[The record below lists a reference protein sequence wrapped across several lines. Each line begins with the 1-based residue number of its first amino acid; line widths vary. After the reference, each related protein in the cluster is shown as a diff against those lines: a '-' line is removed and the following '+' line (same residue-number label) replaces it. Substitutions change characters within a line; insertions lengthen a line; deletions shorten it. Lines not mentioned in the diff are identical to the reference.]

1 MEKLEP
7 SLELQ
12 PRVCFTEL
20 VNLKAQ
26 DDDWNFGNVIDHK
39 TSTKEVKTH
48 LQHQKE
54 DKKHHAT
61 EDQRHQKVT
70 KAHG

>member
-1 MEKLEP
+1 METFEP

-20 VNLKAQ
+20 VNLRAH
-26 DDDWNFGNVIDHK
+26 DNDWNFGNVIDHK
-39 TSTKEVKTH
+39 ASNKEVKSH
-48 LQHQKE
+48 LKHQKE

-70 KAHG
+70 